1 MTDGRGSPTVIVSR
15 SVATENEDAFGAW
28 VTRLITAAYRTDGYV
43 SAGVERPD
51 ATHPGEWLV
60 VYRFVDGSSLD
71 ASLSSAARHK
81 LLQEGAALFEG
92 EASEQ
97 IVAGVPAHDEVRVVS
112 SYRLREGT
120 QPEHLLFH
128 QRVLDQL
135 QGFPGFIRRE
145 ILDAVEGVQSETVVM
160 LTFDSRSN
168 LIAWMES
175 PEREEALTDLDAL
188 TVGELTTSVVGGF
201 AGWFPSTDDAGP
213 TPKWK
218 QAVVVLIAL
227 YPTVILTT
235 QLGRWFWPDLNS
247 YLAIFV
253 GNVISI
259 AILTWL
265 LMPALTHRLRSW
277 LNGP

>member
-1 MTDGRGSPTVIVSR
+1 MTGDRGSPTVIVSR
-15 SVATENEDAFGAW
+15 RVTTDNEDAFGVW
-28 VTRLITAAYRTDGYV
+28 VTRLITAAYRTPGYV

-51 ATHPGEWLV
+51 ASHPGEWLV
-60 VYRFVDGSSLD
+60 VYRFEDGDSLD
-71 ASLSSAARHK
+71 GWLSSATRQA
-81 LLQEGAALFEG
+81 LLREG
-92 EASEQ
+92 EALVEGEAREQ

-112 SYRLREGT
+112 SYQLRDGAHA
-120 QPEHLLFH
+120 EHLLFH

-135 QGFPGFIRRE
+135 RGFPGFIGRE

-168 LIAWMES
+168 LVGWMES
-175 PEREEALTDLDAL
+175 SERRAALAELETL
-188 TVGELTTSVVGGF
+188 TVGELTTTVVGGF
-201 AGWFPSTDDAGP
+201 AGWFPSAEGAGP

-218 QAVVVLIAL
+218 QAFVVLVAL

-235 QLGRWFWPDLNS
+235 QLGRWLWPDLNT
-247 YLAIFV
+247 YVAIFV

-259 AILTWL
+259 AILTWI

-277 LNGP
+277 LRNP

>member
-1 MTDGRGSPTVIVSR
+1 VTDGRGSPTVIVSR
-15 SVATENEDAFGAW
+15 RVTTENEDAFGVW

-60 VYRFVDGSSLD
+60 VYRFVDGSSLEGW
-71 ASLSSAARHK
+71 LSSATRQE
-81 LLQEGAALFEG
+81 LLNEGAALFEG
-92 EASEQ
+92 EAREQ

-112 SYRLREGT
+112 SYRLRDGV
-120 QPEHLLFH
+120 QSEHLLFH

-145 ILDAVEGVQSETVVM
+145 ILDAVDGVQSETVVM

-168 LIAWMES
+168 LIAWMDS
-175 PEREEALTDLDAL
+175 PEREAALSELHAL

-201 AGWFPSTDDAGP
+201 AGWFPSTEDAAS

-218 QAVVVLIAL
+218 QAIVVLIAL
-227 YPTVILTT
+227 YPTVIVTS
-235 QLGRWFWPDLNS
+235 QVGSWFWPELNI
-247 YLAIFV
+247 YVAIFV

-259 AILTWL
+259 AILTWF
-265 LMPALTHRLRSW
+265 LMPVLTHRLRSW
-277 LNGP
+277 LGST

>member
-1 MTDGRGSPTVIVSR
+1 MTSDRGSPTVIVSR
-15 SVATENEDAFGAW
+15 RVTTDNEDAFGVW
-28 VTRLITAAYRTDGYV
+28 VTRLITAAYRTPGYV

-51 ATHPGEWLV
+51 ASHPGEWLV
-60 VYRFVDGSSLD
+60 VYRFEDGDSLD
-71 ASLSSAARHK
+71 GWLSSATRQA
-81 LLQEGAALFEG
+81 LLREG
-92 EASEQ
+92 EALVEGEAREQ

-112 SYRLREGT
+112 SYQLRDGAHA
-120 QPEHLLFH
+120 EHLLFH

-135 QGFPGFIRRE
+135 RGFPGFIGRE

-168 LIAWMES
+168 LVGWMES
-175 PEREEALTDLDAL
+175 SERKAALAELETL
-188 TVGELTTSVVGGF
+188 TVGELTTTVVGGF
-201 AGWFPSTDDAGP
+201 AGWFPPAEGAGP

-218 QAVVVLIAL
+218 QAIVVLIAL

-235 QLGRWFWPDLNS
+235 QLGRWFWPDLNT
-247 YLAIFV
+247 YVAIFV

-259 AILTWL
+259 AILTWI

-277 LNGP
+277 LRGP